1 MLDLINKYDMM
12 NMIWWFSKVRIEVK
26 NQEKSKLE
34 NDVEYEKVDRKIGKL
49 EIDDPNA
56 ELNDDLIDARMRR
69 VYDPVNKV

>member
-69 VYDPVNKV
+69 VYDPVKKV